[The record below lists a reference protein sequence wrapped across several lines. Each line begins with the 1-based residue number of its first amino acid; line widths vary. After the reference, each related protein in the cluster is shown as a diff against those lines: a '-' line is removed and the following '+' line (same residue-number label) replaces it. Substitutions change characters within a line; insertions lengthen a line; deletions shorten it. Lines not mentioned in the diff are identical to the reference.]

1 MRFTRNVLTY
11 TILTLG
17 FSGTASADFVG
28 LNIGTKHWTPDLTG
42 SFSSSGDSSI
52 DLKNDLGFSDTSSTT
67 LNISIEHPVP
77 LLPNVK
83 YQNYDLNTSSNSN
96 VTSPIVFD
104 GTSYTG
110 DINSTLD
117 LTHNEIVLYYE
128 LLDNWVNLDLG
139 LDLRVFDGK
148 VSVSDSSATPVSTID
163 VDETIPMLYLSARFD
178 LPMTGFYVGANIQQ
192 ISIGDNSSEDSSLM
206 VGYESKLGLGI
217 EGGIKTFNLELDD
230 ADDLNTNLEYD
241 GVYLN
246 GYFHF

>member
-1 MRFTRNVLTY
+1 MRLTRNVLTY
-11 TILTLG
+11 AILTLG
-17 FSGTASADFVG
+17 VSSHASADFVG
-28 LNIGTKHWTPDLTG
+28 LNIGTKHWSPDLSG
-42 SFSSSGDSSI
+42 SFSSDNNNSI
-52 DLKNDLGFSDTSSTT
+52 DLQDDLGYSDTSSTT
-67 LNISIEHPVP
+67 FNISIEHPLP
-77 LLPNVK
+77 MLPNVK
-83 YQNYDLNTSSNSN
+83 YQNYDLNTSSSSTISSDLTFNN
-96 VTSPIVFD
+96 QT
-104 GTSYTG
+104 YTTG
-110 DINSTLD
+110 ANINSTLD

-139 LDLRVFDGK
+139 LDLKMFDGE
-148 VSVSDSSATPVSTID
+148 VAITDNTTESRID

-192 ISIGDNSSEDSSLM
+192 LNIGDNSAEDSSLM

-246 GYFHF
+246 GYLHF